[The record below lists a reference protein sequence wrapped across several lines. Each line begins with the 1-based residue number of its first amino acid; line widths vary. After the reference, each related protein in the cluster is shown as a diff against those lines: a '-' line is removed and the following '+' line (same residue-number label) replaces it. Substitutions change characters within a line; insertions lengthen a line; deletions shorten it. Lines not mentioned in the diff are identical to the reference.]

1 MLVHLYEYTSIELE
15 HGDREERAAC
25 NHSRRQDLGP
35 GRGRAHGARAPYS
48 REEVSST
55 EGGAASAVE
64 GATRSSNRCAS
75 ATTRGRAVDCCG
87 CASGSAACER
97 AGLLG
102 GGGGCCWPPA
112 VLLLLLLLLLLAG
125 PMGAAPESPTSAEP
139 ELELERGT
147 PEADEET
154 PAAASCGGIGGEAA
168 SALLVAFE
176 SSAACAHGKAVQCTG
191 HRQCASSREAFH
203 LHLHLRTRSPASL
216 RERAASSAC
225 APCFSCSNSGPDL
238 WRARRSL
245 TSVPVVLSTSTARLL
260 S

>member
-1 MLVHLYEYTSIELE
+1 MNILNIE
-15 HGDREERAAC
+15 HGDREERASC
-25 NHSRRQDLGP
+25 NHSRRQRL
-35 GRGRAHGARAPYS
+35 GRGRGRGHKARTPNS

-64 GATRSSNRCAS
+64 GATRSSKRCAS
-75 ATTRGRAVDCCG
+75 STTRGRPAGCCG
-87 CASGSAACER
+87 CGCGSASGSAACER
-97 AGLLG
+97 AGLI
-102 GGGGCCWPPA
+102 GGGCGCGSCWPPA

-125 PMGAAPESPTSAEP
+125 PLGAVASAEP
-139 ELELERGT
+139 EPELERGA

-154 PAAASCGGIGGEAA
+154 PAAASCGGGGEAA

-176 SSAACAHGKAVQCTG
+176 SSAARAHGKAVQCTG
-191 HRQCASSREAFH
+191 HRQCASCREALRF
-203 LHLHLRTRSPASL
+203 HLHLRTRSPASL

-225 APCFSCSNSGPDL
+225 APCLSCSKSGPDL
-238 WRARRSL
+238 WRARRSR